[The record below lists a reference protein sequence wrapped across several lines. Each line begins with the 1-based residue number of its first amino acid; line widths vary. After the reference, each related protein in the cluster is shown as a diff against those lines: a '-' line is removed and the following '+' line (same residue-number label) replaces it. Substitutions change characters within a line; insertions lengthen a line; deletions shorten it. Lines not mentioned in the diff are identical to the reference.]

1 MGSLRFQLSQEDV
14 QKIVK
19 GALVALAGA
28 GVVWLGQM
36 ATMDFGA
43 WTPWIVALTGT
54 GVNALRKWVADNSK

>member
-36 ATMDFGA
+36 ATMDFGV